1 MDKLHNPTPS
11 AGEDK
16 RLEIDIL
23 SLHEP
28 IWFDREGQQKD
39 HTSDE
44 PEDDRIR
51 WIDTS
56 TMIADP
62 LTKNGPRGFCD
73 RLVASYQT
81 GTINFQPTEEST
93 MRKMKAS
100 KARAKRRKVYEPM
113 DDPNGDKLEETDID
127 DPVGPDD

>member
-1 MDKLHNPTPS
+1 MRHLWLTDCQSLVDKLHNPTPS

-28 IWFDREGQQKD
+28 LWFDREGQQKD
-39 HTSDE
+39 HMQDD

-56 TMIADP
+56 TMLADP
-62 LTKNGPRGFCD
+62 LTKMTKPK
-73 RLVASYQT
+73 RLNDALKT
-81 GTINFQPTEEST
+81 GILELERTPESKIAKMMRQKQRSKKTEET
-93 MRKMKAS
+93 EEDDKE
-100 KARAKRRKVYEPM
+100 EPRS
-113 DDPNGDKLEETDID
+113 P
-127 DPVGPDD
+127 

>member
-39 HTSDE
+39 HMSDE

-56 TMIADP
+56 TMLADP
-62 LTKNGPRGFCD
+62 LTKCGSKGFCD
-73 RLVASYQT
+73 RLVASYQA
-81 GTINFQPTEEST
+81 GTINFQPTEESI

-100 KARAKRRKVYEPM
+100 KARQKSERR
-113 DDPNGDKLEETDID
+113 LEETDIE
-127 DPVGPDD
+127 DPVEPDD